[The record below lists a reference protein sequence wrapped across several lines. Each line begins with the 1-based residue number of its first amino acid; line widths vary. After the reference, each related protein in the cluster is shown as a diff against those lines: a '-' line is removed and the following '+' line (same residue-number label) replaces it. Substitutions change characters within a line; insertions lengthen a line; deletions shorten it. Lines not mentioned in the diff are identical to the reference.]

1 MPHCPPALPL
11 IACLTTAM
19 RTTLL
24 LPCALFLLCTV
35 SKKTRPYDAT
45 NPLADHTA
53 RAIHHDE
60 NGNTH
65 LAVLSFRAALKF
77 SPSATAQQHLGTALT
92 THANGLDDNL
102 ALPLYEEALHLLLQ
116 SKVLEDHPMTTESI
130 EIVEYN
136 CWRRYT
142 NGCDNAVAAASASKN
157 MLRVETAQRRL
168 LVYMSTHTETH
179 NTDNSHNTD
188 NTDNT
193 DNINNTAYS
202 IWDPLAN
209 HHEKALSYMN
219 TSKWNWAIR
228 SMRAAIA
235 SDPTSPALRNNLGV
249 LCMSIVRDA
258 DQQGGQE
265 YASVWLLEAKEAFTT
280 ALRLLEEEHT
290 THELAEAG
298 GKQVAQD
305 DRALCTQNIKDLER
319 LSETMLEVEKDEGG
333 MEEEEKEQK
342 RGRGRKKGAKEHASF
357 PHGTSKNHRSKKR
370 KKKVVVNT
378 TLYPVAPPVTRLSW
392 KEVVMQTFTTNSN
405 SSSNSSNSSNKQ
417 HQQQLYFFLS
427 QLDPSFVQVQ
437 VRNWLMLQKE
447 PLVVYNIPKQNYPFP
462 PQWSNMT

>member
-1 MPHCPPALPL
+1 
-11 IACLTTAM
+11 M
-19 RTTLL
+19 RTTFL

-116 SKVLEDHPMTTESI
+116 SKLLEDHPMTTESI

-179 NTDNSHNTD
+179 NIDNSHNTH
-188 NTDNT
+188 NT

-290 THELAEAG
+290 THELVEAG
-298 GKQVAQD
+298 SIQVAQD

-333 MEEEEKEQK
+333 VEEEEKEQK
-342 RGRGRKKGAKEHASF
+342 RGRGRKKGAREHASS
-357 PHGTSKNHRSKKR
+357 PHGTNKNHRSKKR

-405 SSSNSSNSSNKQ
+405 SSSSNSNSSNKQ